1 MGRGPGLP
9 LAADERAVSLL
20 EATIDDLRFYQI
32 THSSPEIAEVI
43 RSLKFVCETLLEQ
56 FDRDTGA
63 RR

>member
-32 THSSPEIAEVI
+32 THPSPEIAEVI
-43 RSLKFVCETLLEQ
+43 RALKFVCETLLER
-56 FDRDTGA
+56 FDRDTGV

>member
-9 LAADERAVSLL
+9 LTNDERAVSLL